1 MLSFGPGVP
10 YISSMTETLQAH
22 RDEPIPPRA
31 TPADEARV
39 FHDIVRKITQE
50 FGRLPDGVQGVDF
63 RFGEDST
70 GAPAVWVLFKG
81 PDDLK
86 PSKDKI
92 ATMQRFAKEVTSEIF
107 RSGSERWPYVEFA
120 AD

>member
-1 MLSFGPGVP
+1 VT
-10 YISSMTETLQAH
+10 YISSMAGTAQTH
-22 RDEPIPPRA
+22 RDEPILPGA
-31 TPADEARV
+31 APADEARV
-39 FHDIVRKITQE
+39 FHDIVRGITQKL
-50 FGRLPDGVQGVDF
+50 GRLPDGVQGVDF

-92 ATMQRFAKEVTSEIF
+92 AAMQRFANEVTSEIF

>member
-1 MLSFGPGVP
+1 MADTP
-10 YISSMTETLQAH
+10 QAH
-22 RDEPIPPRA
+22 LNDPIQPGA

-39 FHDIVRKITQE
+39 FHDIVRRITQKH
-50 FGRLPDGVQGVDF
+50 GRLPDGVEGVDF

-92 ATMQRFAKEVTSEIF
+92 AAMLSFAKEVTSEISL
-107 RSGSERWPYVEFA
+107 SGSERWPYVEFA